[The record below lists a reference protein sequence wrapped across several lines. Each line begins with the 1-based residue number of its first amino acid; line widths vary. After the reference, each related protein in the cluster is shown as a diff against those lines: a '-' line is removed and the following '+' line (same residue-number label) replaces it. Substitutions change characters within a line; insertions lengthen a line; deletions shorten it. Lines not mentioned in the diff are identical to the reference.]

1 MKKMLFFITILFS
14 FLPCV
19 SSASTVTKNLLSDLG
34 FYDGMWSEFLKNSDT
49 NASTWQCGKISGDVV
64 RYMVNGD
71 VIAYDGKN
79 HVWWHLFTPV
89 STTLPIEA
97 LALRRDSLGVVTTQ
111 DIVLHESVCSS
122 LPVHVEKHVKQ
133 EKRVMQKPVVAKKQE
148 TVKSATPAVK
158 KPRVKV
164 AVKKVVAKPV
174 AKVTTAKARRKIATA
189 PVVKNMVKSRD
200 AINLPTGHAGRVS
213 TQSKEQK
220 NSGKPTVVS
229 TWELMELYRKQTGGD

>member
-1 MKKMLFFITILFS
+1 MKKMLFFIIALVS

-19 SSASTVTKNLLSDLG
+19 SSAATVTENLLRDLG

-148 TVKSATPAVK
+148 TVKSVAPAVK
-158 KPRVKV
+158 KPQVKV
-164 AVKKVVAKPV
+164 AVKKVVAKPG
-174 AKVTTAKARRKIATA
+174 AKHKTTTA
-189 PVVKNMVKSRD
+189 PVAKKRK
-200 AINLPTGHAGRVS
+200 
-213 TQSKEQK
+213 KEVQE
-220 NSGKPTVVS
+220 NSGKLTVVS
-229 TWELMELYRKQTGGD
+229 TWKLMELYRKQTEGE